1 MGNILAECINSP
13 PVVSESAGKN
23 YKKNSENSAKN
34 SQVIRTGTVDESDVV
49 RVVSDSIKAVIEMNQ
64 GKKRIQE
71 TETPWS
77 EPRQFYRVRNSL
89 ISKIA

>member
-23 YKKNSENSAKN
+23 SKKNSEHSAGN
-34 SQVIRTGTVDESDVV
+34 SQVIRRRTVDESDV

-71 TETPWS
+71 TETPWN
-77 EPRQFYRVRNSL
+77 EPRGIYRVRISL
-89 ISKIA
+89 ISRIC